1 MKFKKVDTYRYLFLF
16 IYLLSILAIAT
27 SITYFLFL
35 NKTSVNISFY
45 IIIAISIFIF
55 VLIFLGLP
63 VFSIFFRRSGY
74 FMKEMGEIDY
84 NNIKSVTL
92 KCLESQDLSYQS
104 SKKEPNKIQRFFLNV
119 PISRYFVKYAQPTDF
134 IKATKNISI
143 EFYYNES
150 TNRIRI
156 IIGKET
162 PNNRNQFDRFKNCL
176 EKEIE

>member
-16 IYLLSILAIAT
+16 IYILSILAIVT
-27 SITYFLFL
+27 SIFSFLFL
-35 NKTSVNISFY
+35 NKTSINMAFY
-45 IIIAISIFIF
+45 IIIAISVFIF

-63 VFSIFFRRSGY
+63 VFSIFFRKSGY
-74 FMKEMGEIDY
+74 FMKEIDEIDY

-92 KCLESQDLSYQS
+92 KCLELQDLSYQS

-119 PISRYFVKYAQPTDF
+119 PISQYFVKYAQPTDF
-134 IKATKNISI
+134 IKTNKNISI

-156 IIGKET
+156 IIGQKT
-162 PNNRNQFDRFKNCL
+162 PNNKTQFDTFKNCL
-176 EKEIE
+176 EKEIK